1 MIRFKLLITSVFIT
15 LIVGAVGYGTHQS
28 AARQALEADADAS
41 LRRAAAV
48 AQLEVRTIEHA
59 MAQKASFIAQQP
71 DLIQSITTDY
81 TAEQDPVFAR
91 SEKVQIRLNRWALE
105 FANYNK
111 AEGKGKAQSDLP
123 LRYRRPEQPDLY
135 FAVDS
140 KGIGIAASGK
150 DLSYWRGDD
159 VSKRYPIIAEA
170 MTKNDTRTAIVRFS
184 YDTKVEGSLYLLA
197 IAPIRPSVSDVPIGA
212 VIVGYQLNDGL
223 AKRVQSLAAGIPD
236 GAEGEPGAAALL
248 AAAPH
253 IGIFFEKAL
262 VGSTLDTNRRV
273 AVAQELLTAQDI
285 IAKEGA
291 EKAARVEID
300 KEPFFAR
307 ARLLSG
313 HAEDK
318 SPIGVIAL
326 TSIEQATAPINA
338 PGSTTLLVTILLA
351 ILGAGVLY
359 VFLYLYLKEFEKLEQ
374 TIQEIIAGNKDATF
388 SAGSGNELAVGLAQ
402 QLNLMSA
409 FLQGKPMP
417 DDEDGPSAGGT
428 WGGEMGGG
436 HKAVQGVN
444 LAALSGK
451 KPSDGEP
458 PKEG

>member
-1 MIRFKLLITSVFIT
+1 
-15 LIVGAVGYGTHQS
+15 
-28 AARQALEADADAS
+28 
-41 LRRAAAV
+41 
-48 AQLEVRTIEHA
+48 
-59 MAQKASFIAQQP
+59 
-71 DLIQSITTDY
+71 
-81 TAEQDPVFAR
+81 
-91 SEKVQIRLNRWALE
+91 
-105 FANYNK
+105 
-111 AEGKGKAQSDLP
+111 
-123 LRYRRPEQPDLY
+123 
-135 FAVDS
+135 VDS

-184 YDTKVEGSLYLLA
+184 YDAKVEGSLYLLA

-236 GAEGEPGAAALL
+236 GAEGEPDAAALL

-273 AVAQELLTAQDI
+273 AVAQELLTTQDI
-285 IAKEGA
+285 VAKEGA

-318 SPIGVIAL
+318 SPVGVLAL
-326 TSIEQATAPINA
+326 TSVEQATSPINA
-338 PGSTTLLVTILLA
+338 PGSTTLLATVLLA
-351 ILGAGVLY
+351 ILGAGLLY

-417 DDEDGPSAGGT
+417 DDEDGPNAGGT

-451 KPSDGEP
+451 KPAGGDGEP
-458 PKEG
+458 PQI